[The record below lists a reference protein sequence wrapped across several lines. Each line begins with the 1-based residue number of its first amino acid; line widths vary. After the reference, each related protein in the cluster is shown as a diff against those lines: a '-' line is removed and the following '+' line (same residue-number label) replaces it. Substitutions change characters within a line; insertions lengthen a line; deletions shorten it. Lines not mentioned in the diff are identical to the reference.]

1 MELQKIKPLEEW
13 SSSKRVHKLTSL
25 QNKDH
30 EKGRSPCKLIWLTDL
45 CLKWQVQLLLSLYA
59 KKLTKHA
66 KNLLLHK
73 IYLHLYGNNAYKGS
87 YRQQEVGRLFMKNPL
102 CIQKRRI
109 IIFSYSWKSLSIFI
123 DVVYGKSL
131 SPTWLKQKVVAKDGK
146 WTWIFP
152 RKLSF
157 ISLPFEI
164 LSSIIYVL
172 CDI

>member
-1 MELQKIKPLEEW
+1 MKRDDLLVSW
-13 SSSKRVHKLTSL
+13 S
-25 QNKDH
+25 D
-30 EKGRSPCKLIWLTDL
+30 WLTDL
-45 CLKWQVQLLLSLYA
+45 YLKRQVQLLLSLYA

-87 YRQQEVGRLFMKNPL
+87 YRQQEEGRLFMKNPL

-123 DVVYGKSL
+123 DVIYGKSL
-131 SPTWLKQKVVAKDGK
+131 SPTWLKQKVVAKDRK

-164 LSSIIYVL
+164 LSSIIYVF